1 MVRLPPVPP
10 HLPYW
15 QAGHIAWLNSEGI
28 PTRYGVAPGERPV
41 REEYHQL
48 GDLTSSNLAGAD
60 LSMANFKRCDL
71 NNVDMSDADLTGV
84 DFTGA
89 NLTGCDLS
97 GSDLT
102 GAKLSGA
109 NLTWVNIAH
118 AEGITSV
125 GPIGRD
131 GRIIYIVA
139 HVGGPMVH
147 DHKWWGTLDEF
158 VARIEV
164 DYDDD
169 HAERDRY
176 IAAVRAVAALVT

>member
-1 MVRLPPVPP
+1 MPR
-10 HLPYW
+10 
-15 QAGHIAWLNSEGI
+15 QAMQVFETLTDCNLNGS
-28 PTRYGVAPGERPV
+28 
-41 REEYHQL
+41 
-48 GDLTSSNLAGAD
+48 D
-60 LSMANFKRCDL
+60 LSMANLALARL
-71 NNVDMSDADLTGV
+71 SGVDMRHADLTG
-84 DFTGA
+84 A
-89 NLTGCDLS
+89 DLS
-97 GSDLT
+97 GAHLNNAYLNGSDLT
-102 GAKLSGA
+102 GSNLSGA
-109 NLTWVNIAH
+109 DMRRVSIAG

-169 HAERDRY
+169 HAARDRY
-176 IAAVRAVAALVT
+176 IAAVRAVAALVS